1 MQSMHE
7 LGLVFHIIKRLENL
21 AQEQNLKKIQ
31 SVTLELG
38 EVSGVVPEFLQD
50 GWKWAIK
57 KSQVLDGAA
66 LKIESLPATTICNSC
81 GKTYP
86 TVEFGKICPHCK
98 SEDTV
103 LQAGNEMNIKEIEA
117 C

>member
-7 LGLVFHIIKRLENL
+7 LGLVFHVIKRLENL
-21 AQEQNLKKIQ
+21 ASEQNLQQIQ

-38 EVSGVVPEFLQD
+38 EVCGVVPEFLED

-57 KSQVLDGAA
+57 KSPLMENAA
-66 LKIESLPATTICNSC
+66 LKIESLPATTICNAC
-81 GKTYP
+81 GKTYR
-86 TVEFGKICPHCK
+86 TVEFGKTCPHCK